1 MKSVTISKK
10 PSPGFD
16 VNAYHKATTK
26 TGKDFQR
33 KSKVIKLS
41 GIQGKDQRGSNEY
54 TTRVS
59 TVKQKPM
66 SMTYGGSTKGGK
78 GTTIYKKVKLAK

>member
-1 MKSVTISKK
+1 MKSIYMSKSK

-16 VNAYHKATTK
+16 VKSYNKQTTK
-26 TGKDFQR
+26 AGKDFKR
-33 KSKVIKLS
+33 NSKVIKLS

-59 TVKQKPM
+59 TVKLKPRE
-66 SMTYGGSTKGGK
+66 MTYGGSKGNK
-78 GTTIYKKVKLAK
+78 GVTIYRKGKA